1 MPSLNIING
10 KIENRSCSLFY
21 NLLISLYSR
30 CEVPNMNSR
39 TKEMMEKKDGQNGEL
54 EAKNSIP
61 S

>member
-21 NLLISLYSR
+21 NLLIPLYSR
-30 CEVPNMNSR
+30 CEVPNTNSE
-39 TKEMMEKKDGQNGEL
+39 TKEMMEKKDSQNGEL
-54 EAKNSIP
+54 EAKNSIL